1 MTIIII
7 IRVFPPEHNQV
18 MDDNVWHPEKLIEI
32 LAFLAYFEIMAKS
45 LCLNNEKID
54 MKTKL
59 A

>member
-1 MTIIII
+1 MIIL
-7 IRVFPPEHNQV
+7 RGFPPEHNQV
-18 MDDNVWHPEKLIEI
+18 MDDNVGHPEKLIKI
-32 LAFLAYFEIMAKS
+32 LAFFAYFEIMAKS